1 MAEYDPDNIKFIR
14 AAVKISSAIY
24 DIDEIVEDKRF
35 KFDLKKD
42 LLKWWEW
49 SEEYIKGPMSIFAN
63 TDSESLMELISMY
76 DDYSTKIYIKDAF
89 NTRLNLFLA
98 KIESALWDL
107 DQLADDNKKLMYILR
122 HNIQQLIKKGYFKP
136 YKNYIDPAGKGFN
149 DIVMSMNNLGET
161 IIVGSDE
168 NND

>member
-14 AAVKISSAIY
+14 AAVKISSALY

-35 KFDLKKD
+35 KFDLKVD
-42 LLKWWEW
+42 LLEWWEW

-63 TDSESLMELISMY
+63 TDSESLTLLIDMY
-76 DDYSTKIYIKDAF
+76 DDYSTKIYIKDVF

-107 DQLADDNKKLMYILR
+107 NQLSDENKELIHILM
-122 HNIQQLIKKGYFKP
+122 HNIQHLIKKGYFKN
-136 YKNYIDPAGKGFN
+136 YKNYHDPAGKGFV
-149 DIVMSMNNLGET
+149 DIVNSMNRLGET